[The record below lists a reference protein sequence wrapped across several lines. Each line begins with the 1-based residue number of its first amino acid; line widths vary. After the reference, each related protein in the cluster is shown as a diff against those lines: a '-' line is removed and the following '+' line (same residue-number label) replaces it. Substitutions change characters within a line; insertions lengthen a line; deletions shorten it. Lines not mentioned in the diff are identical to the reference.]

1 MDDGRLCREMVEAD
15 HRAGRGEVA
24 DSDVSPTGSLFW
36 LVSRQVVYYVVF
48 LSAVLIILPY
58 LFDRWVGEALAPR
71 AQHAWLQPGTGQQV
85 VGLFAWAAGF
95 LGYTLC
101 SIWLVAVG
109 RGPFVEF
116 DPPKHFVATG
126 PYRLSRN
133 PIVICLITAVA
144 GEAIFFGSPGILLF
158 VFLGLAFAWYQVTR
172 IEEPRLRARFGASY
186 ADYCRRVPR
195 WIPGLGR
202 GEGAGAEDAAT
213 SATRSG
219 ET

>member
-24 DSDVSPTGSLFW
+24 DSDVGPTSSLFW
-36 LVSRQVVYYVVF
+36 LLARQIVYYLVF
-48 LSAVLIILPY
+48 LSAVLIGAPY
-58 LFDRWVGEALAPR
+58 AFDRWIGETLASR
-71 AQHAWLQPGTGQQV
+71 AQHAWLVPGTGQQV
-85 VGLFAWAAGF
+85 VGGFVFAAGF

-133 PIVICLITAVA
+133 PIVICLIAAVA

-172 IEEPRLRARFGASY
+172 IEEPRLRTRFGPSY

-195 WIPGLGR
+195 WIPGRGR
-202 GEGAGAEDAAT
+202 DEGMGAEDAAT

>member
-1 MDDGRLCREMVEAD
+1 M
-15 HRAGRGEVA
+15 A
-24 DSDVSPTGSLFW
+24 DSDGGPIGSLFW

-48 LSAVLIILPY
+48 LSAVLIVAPY
-58 LFDRWVGEALAPR
+58 LFDRWVGEALVPR

-85 VGLFAWAAGF
+85 VGGFACAAGF

-116 DPPKHFVATG
+116 DPPKHFGATG

-133 PIVICLITAVA
+133 PIVICLIAAVA
-144 GEAIFFGSPGILLF
+144 GEAIFIRSPGILIF
-158 VFLGLAFAWYQVTR
+158 VFLGLAFGWYQVTR

-186 ADYCRRVPR
+186 SDYCRRVPR